1 MLRMLSVLGVV
12 LVLGL
17 TMSSEAR
24 TSGDY
29 VRAEVPA
36 AIEGCF
42 KTKIAGILD
51 ISRSD
56 KRALFNYFL
65 DMIDVEAFGRYN
77 FKRAWVQWGQNE
89 AIKRLALYEYFS
101 LMANN
106 RAEHGGNTTQVTA
119 RLADQP
125 QVSGANRYHIVARAH
140 FSGGSSAVVVVF
152 TQGCD
157 PFGFM
162 YGGTNLRSLVDVNL
176 IERQFRA
183 GKRAPF

>member
-1 MLRMLSVLGVV
+1 M
-12 LVLGL
+12 LVLGAA
-17 TMSSEAR
+17 SAVRASE
-24 TSGDY
+24 DY

-42 KTKIAGILD
+42 KTKIAGILN
-51 ISRSD
+51 INRSD
-56 KRALFNYFL
+56 TRSLFNYFL
-65 DMIDVEAFGRYN
+65 GMIDVEAFGRYN

-101 LMANN
+101 LLASN
-106 RAEHGGNTTQVTA
+106 RSEHRGDTVQVTA

-125 QVSGANRYHIVARAH
+125 LVTGDNVYHIAARAH

-152 TQGCD
+152 TRGCN

-162 YGGTNLRSLVDVNL
+162 YGGTNLRSLMDVNL
-176 IERQFRA
+176 IERQYSA